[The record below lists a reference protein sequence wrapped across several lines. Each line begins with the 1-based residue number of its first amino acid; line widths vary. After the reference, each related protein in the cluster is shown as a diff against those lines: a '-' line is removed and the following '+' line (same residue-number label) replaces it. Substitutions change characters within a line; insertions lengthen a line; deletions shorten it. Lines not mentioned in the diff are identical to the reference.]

1 METPGRFFFVGFS
14 LSILRIETKNSL
26 TNIKLILK
34 NVTINELFGTKH
46 IIVKLNKFY
55 MVLLNNIPS

>member
-1 METPGRFFFVGFS
+1 M
-14 LSILRIETKNSL
+14 
-26 TNIKLILK
+26 KLILK